1 MPKFHLA
8 RIVCIAVL
16 SASTLLNAGPL
27 DDYLTNRTVIKD
39 APWGHNDPP
48 FVTIPIYLK
57 EFSEAKTDQVKA
69 QQVGRLVFLA
79 LQMSNIPELR
89 PTVAEMLEKHIMPN
103 IEYTKVYDN
112 TNTYCWR
119 RSILN
124 CNQTYQRLGDHQ
136 AVRKCLNTLYLES
149 PLPNDK
155 EMALYLLAYHDVSLE
170 NFAEAV
176 DTINLLPAESKW
188 AAHRPMLIR
197 EWTKM
202 KIQAEK
208 RPIKTNRKPNSF
220 QTNNLPPTPPGFLS
234 HPQQS
239 PQ

>member
-1 MPKFHLA
+1 MIPPSSPPNRRSSLSKFHLA
-8 RIVCIAVL
+8 RIVCIAVF
-16 SASTLLNAGPL
+16 SSSTLLNAGAL
-27 DDYLTNRTVIKD
+27 DDYLTNRTVFKD

-69 QQVGRLVFLA
+69 HQVGRLVFLA
-79 LQMSNIPELR
+79 LLMSNIPELR
-89 PTVAEMLEKHIMPN
+89 PAVAEMLEKHIMPN
-103 IEYTKVYDN
+103 IEYTKVYDR
-112 TNTYCWR
+112 TNTYSWHH
-119 RSILN
+119 SILD
-124 CNQTYQRLGDHQ
+124 CKQTYQRLGDHQ
-136 AVRKCLNTLYLES
+136 AVKKCLNTFYLES

-155 EMALYLLAYHDVSLE
+155 EMALYLLAYHDVSLK
-170 NFAEAV
+170 NYAEAV

-208 RPIKTNRKPNSF
+208 KAKEAEKKAKQLPNK
-220 QTNNLPPTPPGFLS
+220 
-234 HPQQS
+234 
-239 PQ
+239 